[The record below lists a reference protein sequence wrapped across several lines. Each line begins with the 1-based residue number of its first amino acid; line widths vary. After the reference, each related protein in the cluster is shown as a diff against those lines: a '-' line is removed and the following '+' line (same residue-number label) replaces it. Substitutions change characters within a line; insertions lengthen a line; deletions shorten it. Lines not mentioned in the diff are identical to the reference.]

1 MRLIH
6 RRNTSR
12 SGDLLILIFG
22 ENPSLTAQAADL
34 HCSPPSPGM
43 SVAVPRP
50 VSMSTPKPAPSA
62 AASSSKSAPKQPV
75 SRAPPR
81 IAAPLQGKDLSSS
94 TGKIFARP
102 SKEWVLPERAKPG
115 RKAATDEPDNKRQS
129 QNRLSQRAHRAR
141 RTDYIA
147 TLEQRLRQYEQD
159 EIHSNVRLQE
169 VARALKQDNEKLKA
183 EVGRLTQ
190 ALGALRAE
198 RDAWNAERRVLND
211 TIRQLRGGRIST
223 SPTTPYAPTPRSIG
237 IATPTMQPARV
248 AVACPICPDP
258 DPDCPCQQGA
268 QTMQSQDPT
277 LAPLPPITASSP
289 SAASR
294 NTWNVADSN
303 SCGFCDLAPE
313 ACLCRD
319 VKPVISRSPSP
330 IDDCGLCTNDS
341 FCACRAGAAA
351 AANSSPAT
359 KAIPLKSLLAV
370 ALPPTSAPST
380 GIDPRTASTAAAASA
395 AAHAANG
402 TSSIQIASAAV
413 PLKRKAK
420 ADRIQSVWSLDNV
433 KARTARTEAVCTGD
447 PSNCDACRNDTFGRE
462 FCGHL
467 FNRPHECNGG
477 CASSSSSSGGVVEDG
492 GVVKTSCCGAPELC
506 GQHSDC
512 GPEPTISNGPT
523 EGGSGEGSGESSDE
537 VMRPDLAWRTLK
549 AHPNAKFAP
558 LAMLADVVAR
568 RHKVHG
574 PRVELSP
581 SPPPPTMREIQ
592 TSAVKDALRWLDGQK
607 RAPEGEGEE
616 PNGKRRRMWQ

>member
-1 MRLIH
+1 M
-6 RRNTSR
+6 
-12 SGDLLILIFG
+12 
-22 ENPSLTAQAADL
+22 
-34 HCSPPSPGM
+34 
-43 SVAVPRP
+43 
-50 VSMSTPKPAPSA
+50 
-62 AASSSKSAPKQPV
+62 
-75 SRAPPR
+75 
-81 IAAPLQGKDLSSS
+81 
-94 TGKIFARP
+94 
-102 SKEWVLPERAKPG
+102 LPERAKPG

-169 VARALKQDNEKLKA
+169 VARALKQDNEKLKGELA
-183 EVGRLTQ
+183 RVSQ

-198 RDAWNAERRVLND
+198 RETWAAERRVLSD
-211 TIRQLRGGRIST
+211 TVKQLRGGRVST

-237 IATPTMQPARV
+237 IATPTAQPVRAT
-248 AVACPICPDP
+248 VACPICPDP
-258 DPDCPCQQGA
+258 DPDCPCQQPA
-268 QTMQSQDPT
+268 QPLQTQDPT

-289 SAASR
+289 STSR
-294 NTWNVADSN
+294 NTWNNFPSN
-303 SCGFCDLAPE
+303 CGFCDLAPE

-319 VKPVISRSPSP
+319 IKPAISRSPSP

-351 AANSSPAT
+351 AAASSPAAN
-359 KAIPLKSLLAV
+359 AIPLKSLLAA
-370 ALPPTSAPST
+370 ALPSASTSFSTIAPSAP
-380 GIDPRTASTAAAASA
+380 GGAA
-395 AAHAANG
+395 
-402 TSSIQIASAAV
+402 TIQIASAAV

-420 ADRIQSVWSLDNV
+420 AERIQSVWALSNV
-433 KARTARTEAVCTGD
+433 KARTARSEAVCTGD

-477 CASSSSSSGGVVEDG
+477 CASGPGSSGSVVEDG
-492 GVVKTSCCGAPELC
+492 GVVKTGCCGAPELC

-512 GPEPTISNGPT
+512 SPSSSSSNPAPPSTFDGAPAAADPGYGA
-523 EGGSGEGSGESSDE
+523 EEMSEEE
-537 VMRPDLAWRTLK
+537 RVMRPDLAWRTLK

-568 RHKVHG
+568 RHKVRG

-607 RAPEGEGEE
+607 RSAEDDGDDEA
-616 PNGKRRRMWQ
+616 NGKRRRLWQ

>member
-1 MRLIH
+1 MHLIH
-6 RRNTSR
+6 QVF
-12 SGDLLILIFG
+12 SGDYPLPG
-22 ENPSLTAQAADL
+22 EKAKAFRTGHTPQPSHPAT
-34 HCSPPSPGM
+34 GM

-50 VSMSTPKPAPSA
+50 LTMPTPKPAPSA
-62 AASSSKSAPKQPV
+62 SSSAPKQAIP
-75 SRAPPR
+75 RAAPR
-81 IAAPLQGKDLSSS
+81 IAPPLPGKDLSSS
-94 TGKIFARP
+94 TGKIFAKP

-183 EVGRLTQ
+183 EVGRLN
-190 ALGALRAE
+190 AAVGSLRAE
-198 RDAWNAERRVLND
+198 RDAWTSERRALND
-211 TIRQLRGGRIST
+211 TIKQLRGGRIST

-237 IATPTMQPARV
+237 IATPVTQPSRAT
-248 AVACPICPDP
+248 VACPICPDP
-258 DPDCPCQQGA
+258 DPDCPCQQPA
-268 QTMQSQDPT
+268 PLQSQDPT

-289 SAASR
+289 STTSR
-294 NTWNVADSN
+294 NAWNVEPSN
-303 SCGFCDLAPE
+303 CGFCDLAPE

-319 VKPVISRSPSP
+319 IKPVISRSPSP
-330 IDDCGLCTNDS
+330 IGDCGLCTNDS

-351 AANSSPAT
+351 AASSPAS
-359 KAIPLKSLLAV
+359 KSIPLKSLLAA
-370 ALPPTSAPST
+370 ALPGPSMGIATSSIATTTVAPA
-380 GIDPRTASTAAAASA
+380 PAA
-395 AAHAANG
+395 
-402 TSSIQIASAAV
+402 SIQIASAAV

-420 ADRIQSVWSLDNV
+420 ADRIQSVWTLSNV

-477 CASSSSSSGGVVEDG
+477 CASSSSSTGSGSGSGVVEDG

-512 GPEPTISNGPT
+512 SPPAA
-523 EGGSGEGSGESSDE
+523 GSGPDESAGSGSGSGSGGPDTIGLSEE
-537 VMRPDLAWRTLK
+537 HMRPDLAWRTLK

-568 RHKVHG
+568 RHKVRG

-607 RAPEGEGEE
+607 RGAEEEGQERD
-616 PNGKRRRMWQ
+616 GKRRRMWQ

>member
-1 MRLIH
+1 
-6 RRNTSR
+6 
-12 SGDLLILIFG
+12 
-22 ENPSLTAQAADL
+22 
-34 HCSPPSPGM
+34 M

-50 VSMSTPKPAPSA
+50 LAMPTPKPAP
-62 AASSSKSAPKQPV
+62 ASSSSSSAPKQAIPRV
-75 SRAPPR
+75 AAPR
-81 IAAPLQGKDLSSS
+81 IAAPLPGKDLSSS
-94 TGKIFARP
+94 TGKIFAKP

-183 EVGRLTQ
+183 EVGRLN
-190 ALGALRAE
+190 AAVGSLRTE
-198 RDAWNAERRVLND
+198 RDAWNAERRALND
-211 TIRQLRGGRIST
+211 TIKQLRGGRIST

-237 IATPTMQPARV
+237 IATPTTQPAR
-248 AVACPICPDP
+248 ATVACPICPDP
-258 DPDCPCQQGA
+258 DPDCPCQQPA
-268 QTMQSQDPT
+268 QPLQSQDPT

-289 SAASR
+289 STTAR
-294 NTWNVADSN
+294 NTWNVSPSN
-303 SCGFCDLAPE
+303 CGFCDLAPE

-319 VKPVISRSPSP
+319 IKPVISRSPSP
-330 IDDCGLCTNDS
+330 IGDCGLCTNDS

-351 AANSSPAT
+351 AASSPAT
-359 KAIPLKSLLAV
+359 KAIPLKSLIAA
-370 ALPPTSAPST
+370 ALPAGPSM
-380 GIDPRTASTAAAASA
+380 GIASSSTASITANTVTAAAPP
-395 AAHAANG
+395 G
-402 TSSIQIASAAV
+402 PSIQIASAAV

-420 ADRIQSVWSLDNV
+420 ADRIQSVWTLSNV

-477 CASSSSSSGGVVEDG
+477 CASSSSSGSGGVVEDG

-512 GPEPTISNGPT
+512 SPSSTSNTAPTPST
-523 EGGSGEGSGESSDE
+523 GSGLGSGSGSASAPTPNAEYAELSE
-537 VMRPDLAWRTLK
+537 EERVMRPDLAWRTLK

-568 RHKVHG
+568 RHKVRG

-607 RAPEGEGEE
+607 RGAERVEEGAEGAEE
-616 PNGKRRRMWQ
+616 RDGKRRRLWR